1 LKNRVSVIFNIA
13 GWLMIANG
21 LMDLFVYVLY
31 EFHAPS
37 WVLSVNWVV
46 MGILFLALS
55 SVTGVTDAGD
65 K

>member
-1 LKNRVSVIFNIA
+1 
-13 GWLMIANG
+13 MIANG
-21 LMDLFVYVLY
+21 LIDLFVYVLY

-55 SVTGVTDAGD
+55 SVTGVTGNAGD
-65 K
+65 KQAA